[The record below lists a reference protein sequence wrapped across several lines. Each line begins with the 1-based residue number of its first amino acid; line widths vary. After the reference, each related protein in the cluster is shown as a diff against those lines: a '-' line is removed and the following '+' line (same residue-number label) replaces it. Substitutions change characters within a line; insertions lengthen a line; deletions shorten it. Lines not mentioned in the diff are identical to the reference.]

1 MYWESI
7 DSIIQSDPSLIDLSM
22 PNEISRIAFSRPNWW
37 FITVFVVELKKTGDN
52 SISVL

>member
-7 DSIIQSDPSLIDLSM
+7 DSIIQSDPSLIDLLM
-22 PNEISRIAFSRPNWW
+22 PNEISWIAFSRPNWW
-37 FITVFVVELKKTGDN
+37 FIAVFVVELKKTGDN